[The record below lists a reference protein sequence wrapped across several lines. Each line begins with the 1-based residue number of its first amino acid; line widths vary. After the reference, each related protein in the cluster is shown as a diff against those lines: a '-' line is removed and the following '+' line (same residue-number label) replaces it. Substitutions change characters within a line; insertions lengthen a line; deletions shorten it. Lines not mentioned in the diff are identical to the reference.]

1 MRIRFVAIAATLC
14 LSVLPLSAATLPLR
28 AQQTETLVLTTAEL
42 MRATALDEIFTQF
55 GPVIEAAPRD
65 QPVPFTSAMLGVWS
79 EAVREVFDPG
89 AMHASLAR
97 TLEGKFSEDDNAAF
111 AGFFRSPF
119 GEKVSEIERAVTLL
133 GPQSQLAARAT
144 GIELAD
150 ASEPRRKAQVEEM
163 LDLVSAEI
171 STAMVQ
177 QSVRGMLIGM
187 AMTGQQGDIEVPW
200 EEIDAQIAAIMPSI
214 EADVAVTQRA
224 MMYYAYRDL
233 SESELDDYLG
243 FLRTEAAQRFYAIAA
258 YAVGEII
265 AERMRA
271 FGETLVVMLNR
282 VNV

>member
-1 MRIRFVAIAATLC
+1 LQ
-14 LSVLPLSAATLPLR
+14 

-65 QPVPFTSAMLGVWS
+65 QAVPFTSAMLDVWS
-79 EAVREVFDPG
+79 EAVREVFDPTS
-89 AMHASLAR
+89 MHASLAK
-97 TLEGKFSEDDNAAF
+97 TLEGKFTEDDNAEF
-111 AGFFRSPF
+111 AGFFRSSF

-133 GPQSQLAARAT
+133 GPQSQLAARAS
-144 GIELAD
+144 GVELAD
-150 ASEPRRKAQVEEM
+150 ATDPRRKAQVEEM

-200 EEIDAQIAAIMPSI
+200 EEIDAQLALIMPSI

-233 SESELDDYLG
+233 TEAELDEYLD
-243 FLRTEAAQRFYAIAA
+243 FLRTEAAQRFYAVAA